1 MSTETTITTSSSTLT
16 PAEKR
21 ALRALRT
28 RYQQDPDLF
37 SRRERAHLLFLRWL
51 YRTGRLTETPCCRPD
66 PRKEVPMVAR

>member
-1 MSTETTITTSSSTLT
+1 MTTETAITTRISTFS

-28 RYQQDPDLF
+28 RYQQDGDLF

-51 YRTGRLTETPCCRPD
+51 YQTGHFAEAAD
-66 PRKEVPMVAR
+66 QD